1 MAGIAPSKV
10 VPNPV
15 QLHMQGRSDKQ
26 QVRFRSYEVL
36 NFNCFWIAS
45 IPAFIMSFDQSGN

>member
-1 MAGIAPSKV
+1 MTGIAPSKV

-15 QLHMQGRSDKQ
+15 QLHMQGRSDIQ

-36 NFNCFWIAS
+36 NFNCF
-45 IPAFIMSFDQSGN
+45 